1 MRKIAIF
8 LFWGAF
14 LSNCCLSMGAE
25 KQFRNSIDWGTGLSM
40 GPVGMYEYPG
50 ESVFAKGIDF
60 SMRYT
65 RFIDDNWGVFLEG
78 DISYNSASRKSYFG
92 KLDRLDGGR
101 YTYSLFKLGNST
113 QGRFVS
119 GAYVGGVYRHD
130 INRWSFRP
138 RVGFGMAGYQYQR
151 NRYYRKETGG
161 DSSSPQAI
169 LILPSYEEG
178 IGAFYTI
185 PAGKIGLQ
193 TNYFVTERFFLA
205 LDLDFT
211 IFMSH
216 HVYRQKVYNTEKKE
230 NNAAE
235 IILTLGLAENYRR
248 TDLVSST
255 RINTSTPP
263 MGAMRFTIGWD
274 F

>member
-8 LFWGAF
+8 LFLGAF
-14 LSNCCLSMGAE
+14 LSNCCLSMGVE

-50 ESVFAKGIDF
+50 ESIFAKGIDF

-151 NRYYRKETGG
+151 NRYYRTEGG
-161 DSSSPQAI
+161 STQAV
-169 LILPSYEEG
+169 LILPSNEESNG
-178 IGAFYTI
+178 VNYNI

-193 TNYFVTERFFLA
+193 TNYFVTERFYLA
-205 LDLDFT
+205 VDMDLT
-211 IFMSH
+211 IFLSH
-216 HVYRQKVYNTEKKE
+216 HVYRQRVYNTEKRE
-230 NNAAE
+230 MNAIGT
-235 IILTLGLAENYRR
+235 IITLGLMENYER

-263 MGAMRFTIGWD
+263 MGAVRFTIGWD